1 MSVAEKI
8 ETLRRTLGGRLTIM
22 GHHYQHQSVIDH
34 TDLRGDSLELARKAA
49 GVTSDYIVFCGVF
62 FMAESAALLAR
73 PGQTV
78 CIPDPSADC
87 SMALMAPA
95 KRVRRMLE
103 LLGTNGRKI
112 IPLAYVNSSLEVKA
126 VVGEYGGAVCTS
138 ANAKTMLRWAMEQGD
153 AVLFLPDKCLG
164 ANTAK
169 LLGVPEEAV
178 MTLDIRADGKHVDLA
193 EADKAR
199 LLLWPGH
206 CCIHTRFTLEQ
217 MAAMRAA
224 HPGARIVVH
233 PESLPAIVDAADA
246 AGSTSFIIDYVG
258 KAKAGETI
266 VIGTEVNL
274 VKRLAVEH
282 AGRVTV
288 LPLLETECSHMAR
301 TTEENL
307 LEMLESIA
315 AGKPLHV
322 VQPDTALFAP
332 AKAALER
339 MLTVCA

>member
-1 MSVAEKI
+1 
-8 ETLRRTLGGRLTIM
+8 
-22 GHHYQHQSVIDH
+22 
-34 TDLRGDSLELARKAA
+34 
-49 GVTSDYIVFCGVF
+49 
-62 FMAESAALLAR
+62 
-73 PGQTV
+73 
-78 CIPDPSADC
+78 
-87 SMALMAPA
+87 
-95 KRVRRMLE
+95 MLE
-103 LLGTNGRKI
+103 VLGASGRKI
-112 IPLAYVNSSLEVKA
+112 VPLAYVNSSLEVKA

-169 LLGVPEEAV
+169 LLGVPENAV
-178 MTLDIRADGKHVDLA
+178 MTLDIRADGKHIDLA
-193 EADKAR
+193 AAEKAK

-246 AGSTSFIIDYVG
+246 AGSTSFIIDYVA

-266 VIGTEVNL
+266 VVGTEVNL

-288 LPLLETECSHMAR
+288 LPLLETECSHITR

-307 LEMLESIA
+307 LAVLESIA
-315 AGKPLHV
+315 AGAPLHV